1 MSERVQI
8 DLDALIDFRNHLLAF
23 NETLR
28 DEYSRMKNHWLSM
41 ADYWHDA
48 KYDEFGEALE
58 DVNRGIER
66 YLEIT
71 PDHETHLYNL
81 IERVRAVLDT
91 RI

>member
-1 MSERVQI
+1 M
-8 DLDALIDFRNHLLAF
+8 
-23 NETLR
+23 R

-41 ADYWHDA
+41 ADYWNDA
-48 KYDEFGEALE
+48 KYEEFGAALE
-58 DVNRGIER
+58 DINRGIER